1 MRRTDPSCP
10 RVKRGSR
17 AAVAAREGLGAPPD
31 CQKKLA
37 QSADSQRTVGR
48 RLLGGYCSCGLSAR
62 ARSSGVCNYGAMSR
76 AHVARGDL
84 LGVGICGSIGCN
96 TCFRLERLELWAVIR
111 RSHGP
116 AARTAPKAVCGPS
129 ALNEVS
135 WPSAANA
142 WGWHRASAALAR
154 VASVACGLKGESGE
168 RGMRLKIGL
177 TLRVFP
183 KKETGDSE

>member
-1 MRRTDPSCP
+1 
-10 RVKRGSR
+10 
-17 AAVAAREGLGAPPD
+17 
-31 CQKKLA
+31 
-37 QSADSQRTVGR
+37 
-48 RLLGGYCSCGLSAR
+48 
-62 ARSSGVCNYGAMSR
+62 MSR

-84 LGVGICGSIGCN
+84 LGVGICGSISCN